1 MTPIYV
7 ATSQKIA
14 QEIRDGVLEQGARM
28 PSERELGQQLGIS
41 RMTARNVY
49 LRLEQEGLL
58 TKSGRS
64 GWYVSRTPI
73 HYTLNHSASF
83 ISNIEDI
90 GAHASIDVLHK
101 STQAASREIT
111 AALDLPEH
119 TAVDKLRRLFSADG
133 RPSMIETLHF
143 SPSLFPGILD
153 EALSQSIVSLWKTR
167 YSVDVRHA
175 DVTIK
180 AMILNAENSRD
191 LDISPGAPG
200 ISMSQVFRD
209 AASRPVAVS
218 QQIWRHDI
226 AEFDF
231 VISYR

>member
-14 QEIRDGVLEQGARM
+14 GDIREGILKQGERM
-28 PSERELGQQLGIS
+28 PSERELGEQLGIS

-58 TKSGRS
+58 TKSNRS
-64 GWYVSRTPI
+64 GWYVSRPPI

-83 ISNIEDI
+83 ISNVEDI
-90 GAHASIDVLHK
+90 GAHVSIDLLSK
-101 STQAASREIT
+101 GTEAPSREIT
-111 AALDLPEH
+111 AALDLPED
-119 TAVDKLRRLFSADG
+119 TTIDTLRRLFRADG

-153 EALSQSIVSLWKTR
+153 EALGQSILSLWKIR

-180 AMILNAENSRD
+180 ALTLNAENSRD
-191 LDISPGAPG
+191 LDIFPGAPG
-200 ISMSQVFRD
+200 ISMSQIFRD
-209 AASRPVAVS
+209 ETSRPVAVS

-226 AEFDF
+226 AEFEF
-231 VISYR
+231 VISY